1 MKRYLWLT
9 FYLVWLVLLSY
20 SFFYLSPNWKK
31 ILNSLNNVPKI
42 QWLPDI
48 NTGNIEQISAIKND
62 TKNVLTNTWNESDAL
77 VKTGSDLDINSDEI
91 DLDIKDE
98 NAEKQIVTWEKI
110 EDLSQEEQV
119 EVIPDS
125 IYVWL
130 AEGSLVETWVF
141 DNLYSNLWLTGPIY
155 QMDWKKLYL
164 QKIKSVDYLTE
175 KTNIKQLI
183 QKIWGSIKETN
194 LFWDKQLFV
203 NPDKYYWKVV
213 IMLVEYNGSL
223 YLITLPYNNYKQY
236 KKYIQDVLFV
246 KN

>member
-9 FYLVWLVLLSY
+9 FYFVWLVLLSY
-20 SFFYLSPNWKK
+20 SFFYLSPSWKK
-31 ILNSLNNVPKI
+31 ILNSLNTVPQI

-48 NTGNIEQISAIKND
+48 DTGNISEVKDN
-62 TKNVLTNTWNESDAL
+62 KKEVVVNTWTNNLTGELTGVNSGIVSDNTIWNIEM
-77 VKTGSDLDINSDEI
+77 KN
-91 DLDIKDE
+91 
-98 NAEKQIVTWEKI
+98 NNNQIVTWTN
-110 EDLSQEEQV
+110 LVNTWEEQKV

-130 AEGSLVETWVF
+130 AEGSLVKTWVF
-141 DNLYSNLWLTGPIY
+141 DNVYSVLWLTGPIY
-155 QMDWKKLYL
+155 QMDWKRVYL

-175 KTNIKQLI
+175 KTNINQLI
-183 QKIWGSIKETN
+183 QKIWGNIKETN

-203 NPDKYYWKVV
+203 NPDKYYWKIV

-223 YLITLPYNNYKQY
+223 YLVTLPYNDYKQY
-236 KKYIQDVLFV
+236 KNYIQDVLFV